1 MKPIKLNADMGES
14 FGPWVMGL
22 DHEVMPFVDLANIAC
37 GFHASDPDVMRKTV
51 KMAKDHSVSIGA
63 HPAYPD
69 LVGFGR
75 RSMACS
81 PGEIENLVL
90 YQLGAL
96 AGICRAEGASVSY
109 VKPHGAL
116 YNDMARNPEIFNA
129 VARAVRAF
137 DPALPLMTLATRD
150 TTSIRKLAEEQGIT
164 LWFEAFADRA
174 YDEAG
179 HLVSRAKPGAVHH
192 APETILDQAKRI
204 ATGQPLT
211 ASDGSDLVLKADT
224 LCVHGDNEE
233 SIAAVRA
240 IRDMLNALE
249 KDS

>member
-37 GFHASDPDVMRKTV
+37 GFHASDPDVMRRTV
-51 KMAKDHSVSIGA
+51 QMAKQHSVSIGA

-81 PGEIENLVL
+81 PGEIETLVL

-96 AGICRAEGASVSY
+96 AGICRAEGIEVCY

-116 YNDMARNPEIFNA
+116 YNDMAKNPEIFNA
-129 VARAVRAF
+129 VARAVLAF

-150 TTSIRKLAEEQGIT
+150 TTPIRQLADEQGIA

-174 YDEAG
+174 YDAEG
-179 HLVSRAKPGAVHH
+179 HLVSRSKAGAVHH
-192 APETILDQAKRI
+192 APETILEQAKRI

-211 ASDGSDLVLKADT
+211 ASDGSDLVLDADT

-240 IRDMLNALE
+240 IREMLNALKE
-249 KDS
+249 SS